1 MWKHNCRLS
10 GEPLVCDHKIELTW
24 VISWTMKS
32 TTSLDSL
39 LNMPCQAYPPHAVWS
54 RTHCWPGPGNFL
66 LSLLAMMPPHL
77 LENKE
82 PHTWNIVILADI
94 VEFWI
99 FCWTTDFKGHQG
111 TLDQKRW
118 EPLKY
123 GHVSPYHNS
132 FCIYCAWS
140 TLTSKTTQ
148 FGRKWDWVNDSI
160 FIFWQFP
167 ELNLMTG
174 IATNPTEHLLPEA
187 APSHCPGCRTETL
200 SAGSWLS
207 ALVRP
212 EDTEQS

>member
-1 MWKHNCRLS
+1 MRSQDWAHLGDQLNYEIHHELGFFVEHALPKLIHHTLCEVEHIVDQDLVTSSCLYWQWCLLTCWK
-10 GEPLVCDHKIELTW
+10 T
-24 VISWTMKS
+24 KS
-32 TTSLDSL
+32 
-39 LNMPCQAYPPHAVWS
+39 H
-54 RTHCWPGPGNFL
+54 THEIF
-66 LSLLAMMPPHL
+66 
-77 LENKE
+77 
-82 PHTWNIVILADI
+82 VILADI

-111 TLDQKRW
+111 TLDQKLW

-123 GHVSPYHNS
+123 GHVSPYHDS